1 MLMGAQSKWVPK
13 RVAEYCDGWFPV
25 DAGDDLAAG
34 MEAIRSEAARRG
46 KSKVALDLSVLATEQ
61 LAPAGRL
68 EARIQELLKLGFNRV
83 LFLIPPARPD
93 EQLPVLERYAA
104 LIPKFL

>member
-1 MLMGAQSKWVPK
+1 
-13 RVAEYCDGWFPV
+13 
-25 DAGDDLAAG
+25 
-34 MEAIRSEAARRG
+34 MEAVRSEAARRG
-46 KSKVALDLSVLATEQ
+46 KSKVVLDLSVLATEQ

-93 EQLPVLERYAA
+93 EQLTVLERYAA